1 MTYSARVIADSISP
15 LGSRLTSIEV
25 TFPRFVLAEFN
36 THRVFSRN
44 SASSRAIPVEKQL
57 ARIEQNPFIPIYW
70 GKNQKGMVAELE
82 LDELATE
89 EAKKEWLAARDSA
102 LKHTR
107 RLMEIGVHKQL
118 ANRLLEPFMWQTVIC
133 TATEWDNFY
142 ALRNHADAQPEIRE
156 AARIMKLVHDENVP
170 RKLNYGEWHLP
181 LLTDEEVKE
190 YTERGLDV
198 RKISSGRCAR
208 ISYLTHDGRRDP
220 LADIELAD
228 RLQASGHM
236 SPFEHVAAPLTVTEA
251 QGILLS
257 HMTESNDIPCV
268 DMQDMFC
275 GNFRGWQQFRKTI
288 PNEDNYAR
296 ILL

>member
-1 MTYSARVIADSISP
+1 MTYSARVIADSISN
-15 LGSRLTSIEV
+15 LNFRLTSIEV

-36 THRVFSRN
+36 THRQFSRN

-57 ARIEQNPFIPIYW
+57 AKIEQNPFIPIYW

-82 LDELATE
+82 LDELTIQ
-89 EAKKEWLAARDSA
+89 EAKKEWIAARDSA
-102 LKHTR
+102 LNHTR
-107 RLMEIGVHKQL
+107 KLMELGVHKQI

-133 TATEWDNFY
+133 TATEWENFY

-156 AARIMKLVHDENVP
+156 AARMMKLAQDESVP
-170 RKLNYGEWHLP
+170 RKLNFGEWHLP
-181 LLTDEEVKE
+181 LLTEEEVIE
-190 YTERGLDV
+190 YTNRNLDV

-208 ISYLTHDGRRDP
+208 ISYLTHDGKRDP

-236 SPFEHVAAPLTVTEA
+236 SPFEHVATPFIISSDGFE
-251 QGILLS
+251 
-257 HMTESNDIPCV
+257 
-268 DMQDMFC
+268 
-275 GNFRGWQQFRKTI
+275 GNFRGWKQFRKTI

-296 ILL
+296 ILA